1 MCNLKD
7 PELDGV
13 DEEDIK
19 VILQQSPE
27 TPARHWPGMMMPM
40 VLAPLMVIASAC
52 LVRVTLAINV
62 CETGI
67 PEALILTNLPKT
79 NITLFGSQT
88 ATDVGVKFSGGDR
101 SDGLLVASAASALLL
116 LVPDA
121 LPCDTDGQHCNLF
134 DILSL
139 QRHSHDSSAPVANL
153 TARLDDEL
161 RAFNQPVLPPID
173 KALRSLFAA
182 YELICWV
189 ATASDFCIGRYVV
202 NVTSLLKRSAKKSAK
217 QVTRPL
223 APPS

>member
-1 MCNLKD
+1 MCAAHTVHAPHRTATHL
-7 PELDGV
+7 L
-13 DEEDIK
+13 
-19 VILQQSPE
+19 
-27 TPARHWPGMMMPM
+27 TPALPFYI
-40 VLAPLMVIASAC
+40 VPLQ
-52 LVRVTLAINV
+52 
-62 CETGI
+62 
-67 PEALILTNLPKT
+67 LT
-79 NITLFGSQT
+79 
-88 ATDVGVKFSGGDR
+88 D
-101 SDGLLVASAASALLL
+101 AASHPRRTTSPDENIDSKALYVL

-189 ATASDFCIGRYVV
+189 ATASDFCIDRYVV